1 MPSLTLRR
9 EVPASVGHV
18 WACFTEPETL
28 AAWFWPPSLAA
39 AVSADVR
46 PGGAYRIASSTT
58 GMAVTGRY
66 LEVDAPGMMRLTWH
80 WDGEP
85 AETEV
90 CISLEHTSA
99 GTLVTIQHDGFIR
112 DSERDEHIQG
122 WSDCLDRLPTS
133 PTD

>member
-1 MPSLTLRR
+1 MASLTLQR
-9 EVPASVGHV
+9 EIPASVGHV
-18 WACFTEPETL
+18 WACLTEPETL

-39 AVSADVR
+39 VVTADVR
-46 PGGAYRIASSTT
+46 PDGAYRIASPTT
-58 GMAVTGRY
+58 GMAVAGRY
-66 LEVDAPGMMRLTWH
+66 LEVAAPDTMRLTWH

-90 CISLEHTSA
+90 RISLEHTSA
-99 GTLVTIQHDGFIR
+99 GTLVTIQHDGFTG